1 MRKKEVALIGIA
13 VAALVVFTGIYIYDG
28 YLVESSPVGQ
38 YYHYEYNV
46 RINTPETMNYSLI
59 IPMIVYQ
66 NGSRVVSLIPAKA
79 GGEANITQVATP
91 YGPAFE
97 VHGKGN
103 VSLAASGEY
112 DAMRLSKDH
121 VSDGTPAFSLWDRPS
136 DWPGPHRT
144 GDNGTIRLFSSSEN
158 ITISIH
164 FESWSKSW
172 HVQEGIFHSGYQRG
186 GGGYAINLIG
196 KSEPLVLSAGWGNY
210 TVHCGI
216 VAVE

>member
-1 MRKKEVALIGIA
+1 MMRKP
-13 VAALVVFTGIYIYDG
+13 AALVGLAIAVVAILAGVYLYDG

-38 YYHYEYNV
+38 YYHYQYYV
-46 RINTPETMNYSLI
+46 GINTLEPMNYTLI

-66 NGSRVVSLIPAKA
+66 NGSPAGSLIPEKA
-79 GGEANITQVATP
+79 GGDANFTQVATP
-91 YGPAFE
+91 YGPALE
-97 VHGKGN
+97 LNGKGN

-121 VSDGTPAFSLWDRPS
+121 ASDGTPAFSLWDRPS
-136 DWPGPHRT
+136 DWPGPHRM

-172 HVQEGIFHSGYQRG
+172 HVREGIFHSGYQRG